1 MSRVE
6 VIPFADEHLDAA
18 GELLA
23 ARHRRHRETEPL
35 LSERFTDPAEARR
48 EVETL
53 WRTDDTAGAVA
64 LRDGRVV
71 AYLVGIRKEDSWG
84 PNVWVEA
91 AGHAAED
98 AETVR
103 DVYAA
108 AAAHWVEAGRKAH
121 YAVVP
126 CGHAPLLEAW
136 YRLGFGQQQAYGI
149 RELPAETA
157 WPEGTREMRRDDF
170 DQLVELAPLLA
181 DHQELAPVFS
191 PVKHRE
197 TPEVLRKELEE
208 DLANERV
215 GSLVAEQDGRIV
227 GNFFVVPV
235 EMSAMHA
242 GVAQSE
248 GSSFIGF
255 AITDPRVRGSGAG
268 LRLTAASYAW
278 ARERGYRTITA
289 DWRVTNLLASRF
301 WSARGF
307 RTSFL
312 RLHRFI
318 L

>member
-6 VIPFADEHLDAA
+6 VIPFADEHLEAA

-35 LSERFTDPAEARR
+35 LAERFTDPAEARR
-48 EVETL
+48 EVEAL
-53 WRTDDTAGAVA
+53 WRTDDTPGAVA

-91 AGHAAED
+91 AGHAAEE

-108 AAAHWVEAGRKAH
+108 AAARWVEAGRKAH

-126 CGHAPLLEAW
+126 CGHPPLLEAW
-136 YRLGFGQQQAYGI
+136 YRLGFGHQQAYGI

-181 DHQELAPVFS
+181 DHQELSPVFS
-191 PVKHRE
+191 PLKDRDSADA
-197 TPEVLRKELEE
+197 LRKELEE

-235 EMSAMHA
+235 ELSSMHA
-242 GVAQSE
+242 GVARSE

-268 LRLTAASYAW
+268 LKLTAASFAW
-278 ARERGYRTITA
+278 ARERGYGTITA

-301 WSARGF
+301 WTARGF